1 MMESKDDTKVRVTNK
16 DLKISIT
23 NMGADLIDTLDSIHN
38 AILSTR
44 KELRRINTR
53 LDRIEA
59 LKEKEQKKSQS
70 ETKTDDEL
78 GHYIG

>member
-1 MMESKDDTKVRVTNK
+1 MMDSKDDGKVRVTNK

-23 NMGADLIDTLDSIHN
+23 NIGADLIDTLDSIHN

-44 KELRRINTR
+44 KELRRINSR
-53 LDRIEA
+53 LDRIEGI
-59 LKEKEQKKSQS
+59 KEKETKKPQK